1 MKKKIHPTYYKNA
14 TIHCSCGAALK
25 VGATKKEM
33 QVEICGSCHPFYTG
47 QEKIIDAAGRV
58 EKFKKRL
65 EKKSTYAKASADKAK
80 NKKVGKIKED
90 E

>member
-14 TIHCSCGAALK
+14 TIHCSCGAVLK

-65 EKKSTYAKASADKAK
+65 EKKQEMKSKSKKPSAVKALKG
-80 NKKVGKIKED
+80 KK
-90 E
+90 